1 MVKLGF
7 TEGNADKFWQIE
19 RQGQEVKLN
28 WGRSGTAGQSQVKN
42 FATEAEAEQ
51 FLQQQLKAKLK
62 KGYLPLETGASQPAS
77 PDVSPIVSPEVAPI
91 VSHNVSSSAS
101 PSPAPDIAQPKSE
114 TKTESNT
121 KAKPKIASQLPKPVS
136 GTSQASLL
144 SGHATLTPSI
154 KWTPK
159 LREKELVAQYYNFS
173 YPGEVKVLGPADDR
187 TLAWKKL
194 LPELEK
200 LLKDSVWVGEPE
212 WEALGRSAREWA
224 ISGQPQKVTPEMAAV
239 LLAVSRRRHGAD
251 YLWQEL
257 GPAGCLQAWMDARY
271 IRSEVKFSSEYKKYV
286 FEISRV
292 SHPLP
297 LSIWDLSNAKIWAL
311 RLQLAQMEAAEAQAL
326 STSLEKL
333 RQDAPLSLRLG
344 LDWLLFQEN
353 NWQQADIAEWLNLN
367 PSQDPDLW
375 ASGWFLWPWLRDQ
388 TLLDQMAQGFIAKSK
403 EHADLWDN
411 LSLLFEP
418 ALYWLLERAGHAATL
433 SLYALIVAGKR
444 AATRKKAVA
453 VLKLI
458 HSEAALICW
467 VELLK
472 HKDAGKEAHLQ
483 LSAEPLSGV
492 QILLHKLKQRKA
504 YPEAETLLTGL
515 LRSLSPETLDTL
527 RLTHA
532 KELSQW
538 LPETPSAPMAS
549 ALPAYF
555 QPEQWQFSAD
565 EAKSWPSC
573 IDLALPTAPA
583 GMDFSRPVIESDS
596 VLRPYI
602 YDKPPLTAQRD
613 PELLERFAGF
623 DYVMLHHL
631 DWLSD
636 SAALTFWNES
646 SPQRWNP
653 YDPKTEDLNKLALRF
668 GLAGLPGF
676 FALCEKFSEA
686 TYPTL
691 CYFDTP
697 QVVPLLLKGLL
708 LPSQRN
714 VCKTWFLRHP
724 ATALRGLIPLCLN
737 PKLGLQVEALRAVSL
752 LTRAPET
759 GTPHLSQ
766 SEIQSLAAEFG
777 PEVASA
783 FGALLAHDPLHF
795 RPTKRPKLPPF
806 WKPEQLPPV
815 MLKSGE
821 RLPLAALDCLALT
834 LMLDSPGLP
843 YAGVETVKALCTPE
857 SLEAFALGLFELW
870 LGDGGSLKHEWAFW
884 GLAHWGAEEAVRQF
898 VPRLEKW
905 PGERSVQRALLGL
918 EVLLAMEKVE
928 NAWPELHRLSLKTRY
943 PSVLDKAALL
953 IRKLATE
960 NPDGSDGLGDR
971 LVPKMGLD
979 DRSGRDFDLGESQW
993 VRLQIGAGGELECLD
1008 SQGQKRAKLPNKGL
1022 ATALKNLKQVHKEL
1036 EKHIAFQKLRLERAM
1051 YQGRRWSI
1059 AAFEREVL
1067 IHPLLKPLLFGLV
1080 WGFYSQ
1086 ADELPQQC
1094 LCLNATGNFVDLQ
1107 GAPVSIP
1114 EGAQIGLVHPLE
1126 MMSSLQHWRDLLA
1139 RERRVQPFE
1148 QLERQIFVAP
1158 LSELAKTQLP
1168 DLGKVA
1174 SGKVMALISQA
1185 DWKAPKGSEGE
1196 LSKALG
1202 RGWQA
1207 DLSLEYHVWA
1217 LKEYPEVD
1225 VFHVHLRRSEGYGG
1239 VRLDQVHPIA
1249 YSELRRDLARLA

>member
-19 RQGQEVKLN
+19 RQGQEVLLK

-42 FATEAEAEQ
+42 FGSEAEAEQ

-62 KGYLPLETGASQPAS
+62 KGYLPLETGSSQPAS
-77 PDVSPIVSPEVAPI
+77 PE
-91 VSHNVSSSAS
+91 VSHPVPADISSHVLASAT
-101 PSPAPDIAQPKSE
+101 PSPTPVTPKAKSAAKPATKTKAKSE
-114 TKTESNT
+114 T
-121 KAKPKIASQLPKPVS
+121 ALPPPEPAS
-136 GTSQASLL
+136 GTTLAH
-144 SGHATLTPSI
+144 SGLATLTPSI

-200 LLKDSVWVGEPE
+200 LLKDSVWVGDSA
-212 WEALGRSAREWA
+212 WEALGQAAREWA
-224 ISGQPQKVTPEMAAV
+224 ITGQPQKVSPELAAI
-239 LLAVSRRRHGAD
+239 LLTVSRRRHGVD

-257 GPAGCLQAWMDARY
+257 GPAGCVQAWIEARS

-292 SHPLP
+292 SRPLP
-297 LSIWDLSNAKIWAL
+297 LTLWDLSNAKNWAL
-311 RLQLAQMEAAEAQAL
+311 RLQLAQMQADQAHAL
-326 STSLEKL
+326 SASLEKL

-344 LDWLLFQEN
+344 LDWLLFQERD
-353 NWQQADIAEWLNLN
+353 WQQADISEWLALN
-367 PSQDPDLW
+367 PTQDPELW

-388 TLLDQMAQGFIAKSK
+388 TLLDQMAQHFISKAK

-411 LSLLFEP
+411 LSLLHEP

-458 HSEAALICW
+458 HSEAALNCW

-483 LSAEPLSGV
+483 LSAEPLIGV

-515 LRSLSPETLDTL
+515 LRSLPPAALDPL
-527 RLTHA
+527 KLTHA

-538 LPETPSAPMAS
+538 LPESPEAPMVS
-549 ALPAYF
+549 ALPDYF
-555 QPEQWQFSAD
+555 QPEHWQFSA
-565 EAKSWPSC
+565 AQAQSWPSC
-573 IDLALPTAPA
+573 TDLAVPDAPA
-583 GMDFSRPVIESDS
+583 GMDFSRPVIESDA

-613 PELLERFAGF
+613 PEMLKRFAGF

-636 SAALTFWNES
+636 PAALTFWNES

-653 YDPKTEDLNKLALRF
+653 YDPKTEDLNRLALRF

-676 FALCEKFSEA
+676 FALCEKFPEA

-691 CYFDTP
+691 CHFDTP
-697 QVVPLLLKGLL
+697 QVVPLLLKGLR
-708 LPSQRN
+708 LPSQRS
-714 VCKTWFLRHP
+714 VCKTWFFRHP

-737 PKLGLQVEALRAVSL
+737 PKLGLQVEALRALSL
-752 LTRAPET
+752 LTRATET
-759 GTPHLSQ
+759 AAPLLSP
-766 SEIQSLAAEFG
+766 SEVQTLAAEFG
-777 PEVASA
+777 PKVESA
-783 FGALLAHDPLHF
+783 FGSLLTQNPLYF

-870 LGDGGSLKHEWAFW
+870 LGEGGSLKHEWAFW
-884 GLAHWGAEEAVRQF
+884 GLAHWGAEEAVRQC
-898 VPRLEKW
+898 VPRIEKW

-918 EVLLAMEKVE
+918 DVLLAMEKVE
-928 NAWPELHRLSLKTRY
+928 TAWPELHRLSIKTRF
-943 PSVLDKAALL
+943 PSVQDKAGMLM
-953 IRKLATE
+953 RKLAAE
-960 NPDGSDGLGDR
+960 NPDGSEGLGDR

-979 DRSGRDFDLGESQW
+979 AQSGRDFDLGESQW
-993 VRLQIGAGGELECLD
+993 VRLQIGAGGELTCWD
-1008 SQGQKRAKLPNKGL
+1008 SMGQKRAKLPNKGQ
-1022 ATALKNLKQVHKEL
+1022 AAALKNFKQVHKEL
-1036 EKHIAFQKLRLERAM
+1036 EKQIVFQKMRLERAM
-1051 YQGRRWSI
+1051 YQGRRWSMQ
-1059 AAFEREVL
+1059 AFERDVL
-1067 IHPLLKPLLFGLV
+1067 NHPLLKPLLFGLV
-1080 WGFYSQ
+1080 WGSYSQ
-1086 ADELPQQC
+1086 AEELPQQRF
-1094 LCLNATGNFVDLQ
+1094 CLNAEGTFVDLE
-1107 GAPVSIP
+1107 GAPVSLP

-1126 MMSSLQHWRDLLA
+1126 MMASLQHWRELWA
-1139 RERRVQPFE
+1139 REGRVQPFE
-1148 QLERQIFVAP
+1148 QLERQVFVAP
-1158 LSELAKTQLP
+1158 LSELAKTTLP

-1174 SGKVMALISQA
+1174 SGKVMALINQA

-1239 VRLDQVHPIA
+1239 VRLEQVHPIA